1 MQLLL
6 ILGIA
11 FAAIAILF
19 ALQNSAVVTVT
30 LGLWQFESSLAI
42 TLLIC
47 LGIGVLITALVT
59 TPSIVGLNWT
69 NSRLQKEVARQQEQN
84 ELLAR
89 RVDALQAAPVQ
100 PKADGPQAAAANPD
114 KPYVGLKT
122 IMARGSSDKTP

>member
-69 NSRLQKEVARQQEQN
+69 NSRLQKEVSRQQEQN
-84 ELLAR
+84 ALPAR
-89 RVDALQAAPVQ
+89 RVDALQAAPSQ
-100 PKADGPQAAAANPD
+100 PRGDDPQAAAANPD
-114 KPYVGLKT
+114 KPYVGLKA
-122 IMARGSSDKTP
+122 IMARGSNDKPS

>member
-11 FAAIAILF
+11 FAAIAIMF

-69 NSRLQKEVARQQEQN
+69 NSRLQKEVSRQQEQN
-84 ELLAR
+84 ALLAR
-89 RVDALQAAPVQ
+89 RVDELQAAPAQ
-100 PKADGPQAAAANPD
+100 PKGDAPQAAAAIAD
-114 KPYVGLKT
+114 KPYVGLKA
-122 IMARGSSDKTP
+122 IMARGSNDKPS

>member
-1 MQLLL
+1 MQLML

-69 NSRLQKEVARQQEQN
+69 HSRLQKEVARQQEQN
-84 ELLAR
+84 ELLTR
-89 RVDALQAAPVQ
+89 RIDALQAAPAQ
-100 PKADGPQAAAANPD
+100 PKGDAPQATAANPD
-114 KPYVGLKT
+114 KPYVGLKA
-122 IMARGSSDKTP
+122 IMSRDSNDKPS

>member
-11 FAAIAILF
+11 FAAIAIMF

-84 ELLAR
+84 ALLAR
-89 RVDALQAAPVQ
+89 RVYELQAAPAQ
-100 PKADGPQAAAANPD
+100 PKGDGQQVAAAIAD

-122 IMARGSSDKTP
+122 IMSRDSNDKPS

>member
-30 LGLWQFESSLAI
+30 LGIWQFESSLAI

-47 LGIGVLITALVT
+47 LGLGVLITALVT
-59 TPSIVGLNWT
+59 TPSVVRMNWT
-69 NSRLQKEVARQQEQN
+69 HSRLQKELSRQKEQS
-84 ELLAR
+84 EALAR
-89 RVDALQAAPVQ
+89 RVDELQAALGR
-100 PKADGPQAAAANPD
+100 ADGDASTAAGPAAS
-114 KPYVGLKT
+114 KPYVGLKA
-122 IMARGSSDKTP
+122 ILSRGSDDKTP

>member
-11 FAAIAILF
+11 FAAIAIMF
-19 ALQNSAVVTVT
+19 SLQNSAVVTVT

-59 TPSIVGLNWT
+59 TPSMVGLNWT
-69 NSRLQKEVARQQEQN
+69 NSRLQKELARQQEQN

-89 RVDALQAAPVQ
+89 RVDELQAALGQ
-100 PKADGPQAAAANPD
+100 PKADAPQATGSNPD
-114 KPYVGLKT
+114 KPYVGLKA
-122 IMARGSSDKTP
+122 IVSRGSSDKTP

>member
-11 FAAIAILF
+11 FAAISIMF

-84 ELLAR
+84 ALLAR
-89 RVDALQAAPVQ
+89 RVYELQAAPAQ
-100 PKADGPQAAAANPD
+100 PKGDGQ
-114 KPYVGLKT
+114 
-122 IMARGSSDKTP
+122 

>member
-6 ILGIA
+6 LLGIA

-42 TLLIC
+42 TLLLC

-89 RVDALQAAPVQ
+89 RIDELQAAPSQ
-100 PKADGPQAAAANPD
+100 PRGDGPQAAAASAD
-114 KPYVGLKT
+114 KPYVGLKA
-122 IMARGSSDKTP
+122 IVSRGSSDPKS